1 MCVDV
6 FPSCMYV
13 CVQCRG
19 PMRSEVGIQ
28 SPGIEVQAF
37 VNYHMDS
44 GIGLRRAAG
53 ALDH

>member
-1 MCVDV
+1 MFFLHV
-6 FPSCMYV
+6 CMFV
-13 CVQCRG
+13 SSAGG

-28 SPGIEVQAF
+28 SPGTEVQAF
-37 VNYHMDS
+37 VNYQMDS